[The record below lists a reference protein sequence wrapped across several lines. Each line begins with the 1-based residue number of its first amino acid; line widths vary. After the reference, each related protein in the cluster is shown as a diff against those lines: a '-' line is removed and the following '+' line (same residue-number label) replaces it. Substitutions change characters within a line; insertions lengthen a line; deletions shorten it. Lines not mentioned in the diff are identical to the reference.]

1 MRLATLAPLAALVT
15 SCTLDLEASDFRH
28 EVSMHVVDAA
38 ETSARMIN
46 SIDAA
51 ERTLD
56 VALPVLTDTNISDAI
71 VRAKERGVAL
81 RVITDIDQ
89 AGDAGVV
96 ALVAAEVPLRLAD
109 GALSYFDFN
118 INTNVT
124 FASEEVRMSHA
135 WVLVDEERAT
145 LASYAG
151 SLDAGNRTVF
161 ELRGEDLLE
170 DLWTEHNQVF
180 GGSDATATTAFDDSA
195 KSIADF
201 RWLYPTD
208 SQMALEI
215 WFGPQERLT
224 KRMIDA
230 VYSAKSTI
238 WVSSDQI
245 INEGLIR
252 ALEYKARDGFDVR
265 VLVGD
270 KQAVQFNPRTPP
282 ALLATET
289 PNVSKRR
296 LTGEVLP
303 TMLLIDYEIARD
315 GNNYPTRAFMLSH
328 DMVSASRLFQQTTVA
343 NDQLIDGN
351 LMVLNDWKADLHP
364 DMVELRTLFE
374 SMYDRGG
381 DL

>member
-1 MRLATLAPLAALVT
+1 
-15 SCTLDLEASDFRH
+15 
-28 EVSMHVVDAA
+28 
-38 ETSARMIN
+38 
-46 SIDAA
+46 
-51 ERTLD
+51 
-56 VALPVLTDTNISDAI
+56 
-71 VRAKERGVAL
+71 
-81 RVITDIDQ
+81 
-89 AGDAGVV
+89 
-96 ALVAAEVPLRLAD
+96 
-109 GALSYFDFN
+109 
-118 INTNVT
+118 
-124 FASEEVRMSHA
+124 
-135 WVLVDEERAT
+135 
-145 LASYAG
+145 
-151 SLDAGNRTVF
+151 
-161 ELRGEDLLE
+161 
-170 DLWTEHNQVF
+170 LWTEHNQVF

-238 WVSSDQI
+238 WISSDQI

-270 KQAVQFNPRTPP
+270 KQPAQFNPRTPP
-282 ALLATET
+282 ALLANET
-289 PNVSKRR
+289 PNVPKRR
-296 LTGEVLP
+296 LSGELLP
-303 TMLLIDYEIARD
+303 TVLLIDYEDARD

-351 LMVLNDWKADLHP
+351 LMVLNDWKTDLHP
-364 DMVELRTLFE
+364 DMVELRTLFD
-374 SMYDRGG
+374 SMYERGG